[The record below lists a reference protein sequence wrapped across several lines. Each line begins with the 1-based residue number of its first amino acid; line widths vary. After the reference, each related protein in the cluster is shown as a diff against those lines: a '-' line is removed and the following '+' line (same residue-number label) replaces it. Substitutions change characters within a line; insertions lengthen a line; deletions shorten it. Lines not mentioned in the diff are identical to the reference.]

1 MPKQQNISDS
11 LNEIIGYVP
20 NWITRYG
27 ALISF
32 NTIIIMFIIMSVV
45 KHPEIST
52 GSGYV
57 CHPAGPVKINAVQ
70 SGALHLLKANGAS
83 IEKTEH
89 IAFLGRNQD
98 YEAFKALKKI
108 LVKTHEKVEYPMLDE
123 FSPFYKQVENLKG
136 KEQNPRDKEVL
147 TDKLAAWEAGHL
159 ITAPTSGQ
167 LIYLNFLTDGSS
179 VEEQQELFM
188 IVDSK
193 NSDLEGKIYVP
204 VAAAGKVEKGQRVA
218 LLPEGQQGTDTE
230 IPGIVQEI
238 SLYPTKS
245 PEEIP
250 CYLMTVA
257 LPHIEDQSDL
267 SRLQFQPVKANIYVD
282 ERSLLEKI
290 FLNQNK

>member
-32 NTIIIMFIIMSVV
+32 NTIIVMFIIMSVV
-45 KHPEIST
+45 KHPEIRT

-57 CHPAGPVKINAVQ
+57 SHPAGPVKINAVQ
-70 SGALHLLKANGAS
+70 SGALHLLKANGES

-98 YEAFKALKKI
+98 YEAFQALKKI

-123 FSPFYKQVENLKG
+123 FNPFYIQVEKLKG

-147 TDKLAAWEAGHL
+147 TEKLVAWEADHL
-159 ITAPTSGQ
+159 ITAPISGQ
-167 LIYLNFLTDGSS
+167 LIYLNFLTNGCS

-188 IVDSK
+188 IVDPK
-193 NSDLEGKIYVP
+193 NNDLEGKIYVP
-204 VAAAGKVEKGQRVA
+204 IAAAGKVNKGQKVT
-218 LLPEGQQGTDTE
+218 LLPEGQQVVNSE
-230 IPGIVQEI
+230 IVGVVQEI

-245 PEEIP
+245 PEEVP
-250 CYLMTVA
+250 SYFMTVA
-257 LPHIEDQSDL
+257 LRNIEDLNDL

-290 FLNQNK
+290 FLYQNK